1 MKEIVITGGN
11 TGIGLETARELAGI
25 GHRVTITVR
34 NVEKGEKA
42 LDDIL
47 EKHPDARVSYVLAD
61 LSDFDSM
68 REAAVNIREAC
79 PYLDVLIHN
88 AGYFQSAPHKNNAGI
103 ELTFMVNHI
112 APFYLT
118 HLLLPELAKSMDSRI
133 ICVNSDSHYQA
144 SFDADNLN
152 LDGKF
157 HGLRAYAR
165 SKLANVLFT
174 NEFERRNTY
183 EHLSIYAVHP
193 GLVNTDIGA
202 KHTNFFHRL
211 IWNLRSRSGK
221 TPAEG
226 ADTSIYLATEDRE
239 KLTSGTYWD
248 NRKMK
253 RSSKTSY
260 NEEDARVL
268 WERSME
274 LCGVSQ
280 YF

>member
-11 TGIGLETARELAGI
+11 TGIGFETARELAGM
-25 GHRVTITVR
+25 GHRVAITVR
-34 NVEKGEKA
+34 SDEKGQKA
-42 LDDIL
+42 LNRIL
-47 EKHPDARVSYVLAD
+47 KKHPDALMTYVVAD

-68 REAAVNIREAC
+68 REAAAKIGEAC

-88 AGYFQSAPHKNNAGI
+88 AGFFQSTPHKNEAGI
-103 ELTFMVNHI
+103 ELTFMVNHV

-118 HLLLPELAKSMDSRI
+118 HLLLPELAKSMESRV

-152 LDGKF
+152 LDRKF

-174 NEFERRNTY
+174 YEFERRNTY
-183 EHLSIYAVHP
+183 EQLSIFAVHP

-202 KHTNFFHRL
+202 KHTSFIHRL

-226 ADTSIYLATEDRE
+226 AETSIYLATEDRE

-248 NRKMK
+248 NREMK
-253 RSSKTSY
+253 RSSKASY

-268 WERSME
+268 WEKSME
-274 LCGVSQ
+274 ICGLKS